1 MDVRDVL
8 SLLPRPVQLMGGWGL
23 VRRVRGGDGSPVRV
37 LQVGGVYQSATYLEP
52 ARRMELVFSYY
63 RAFDHVFSVRPDTWR
78 VLMVGG
84 GGYAW
89 PKHVLATR
97 SAGVT
102 LDVVEL
108 DPAVTRAARRWFFLD
123 EARDRWPGRLR
134 LIEGDGRA
142 FLEACALRI
151 AGGAGDRASDGGDGG
166 FGDGVTAR
174 VAGGPAGGPASGVTA
189 GTVGAPASGSMPGAT
204 AGAAGGPACDLRYDA
219 IVLDA
224 FAGAEPVRSLATV
237 EAARAAR
244 DCLVPDGVLA
254 ANVVSAG
261 GGGDLSFLR
270 DVVATLREA
279 FAHVY
284 VVLCDDDPFAA
295 EDNYLVLA
303 TDGDWPVADAISY
316 DEDFLGSVLR
326 D

>member
-8 SLLPRPVQLMGGWGL
+8 SLLPRPVRLMGGWGL

-52 ARRMELVFSYY
+52 ARRMEPVFSYY
-63 RAFDHVFSVRPDTWR
+63 RAFDHVFSVRPDTRR

-142 FLEACALRI
+142 FLEGRALRI

-174 VAGGPAGGPASGVTA
+174 AAGGPAGGPAFGA
-189 GTVGAPASGSMPGAT
+189 TVGVSTSDSVSGAT
-204 AGAAGGPACDLRYDA
+204 AGSDGGPGDELRYDA

-270 DVVATLREA
+270 DVVATFREA
-279 FAHVY
+279 FARVS
-284 VVLCDDDPFAA
+284 VVLCDEDPFAA

-303 TDGDWPVADAISY
+303 TNGAWVVPDALPY
-316 DEDFLGSVLR
+316 DEGFPGEALR